1 MKDSRDLV
9 LVREHDGGHEFILVD
24 TSKGTIPSLEG
35 DRTYNDVIAFPLKDH
50 LRDDGVTYPV
60 VYDDNTIG
68 ISRQKAM
75 VTSHDA
81 MPATIRRRYE
91 RWAAMQ

>member
-1 MKDSRDLV
+1 MKDKRDLV

-35 DRTYNDVIAFPLKDH
+35 DRTYNDVVAFPLKDT
-50 LRDDGVTYPV
+50 LRDEGMTYPV

-68 ISRQKAM
+68 INRQKAK
-75 VTSHDA
+75 VSSQAA
-81 MPATIRRRYE
+81 MPMSVKRRYE
-91 RWAAMQ
+91 RWAEKQ